1 MKLTKYYKNQ
11 LFYAFLVK
19 YNVQASADK
28 VLAMWGLVRVCAK
41 FHLQKE
47 YALTKL
53 LAVKSSYFFKAFL
66 LRVILESG
74 HSSMLIRW
82 KVMRKT
88 WFSLMFLR
96 FWWEQK
102 LQFKWVLIFL
112 IWKQYKILDHCKSTY
127 LFLIAAFTKRSRT
140 F

>member
-88 WFSLMFLR
+88 LVFTNVFALL
-96 FWWEQK
+96 
-102 LQFKWVLIFL
+102 VGA
-112 IWKQYKILDHCKSTY
+112 KIAVQVSTDLSY
-127 LFLIAAFTKRSRT
+127 LKAI
-140 F
+140 